1 MMHNIISR
9 REFVAPCTDREALR
23 LKLLRVLTEP
33 PAKVDIID
41 QHVACLGS
49 VVSYSSFYLEG
60 SISHYPDQIIVHLF
74 LVTVDAR
81 VVRLATRQE
90 LDPASTA
97 PSIARR
103 ASAHFWGMFTSRF
116 TLEGAHAQR
125 PLGSGHDIQ

>member
-1 MMHNIISR
+1 MMHDIISR

-81 VVRLATRQE
+81 VARSSKYRAEHCQKGVRAFLGDVHLAIHSGGSTCA
-90 LDPASTA
+90 AS
-97 PSIARR
+97 
-103 ASAHFWGMFTSRF
+103 FG
-116 TLEGAHAQR
+116 
-125 PLGSGHDIQ
+125 